1 MVCAEGGTSYTS
13 EPQPCAL
20 SILTRQRLLDGS
32 LRQVLP
38 MPAHLMWSEAQLELS
53 LAETLARQPG
63 GAGAPIW
70 VFAYGSLIWN
80 PLIATEVDHNATLTG
95 WRRSFCMCTVAGRG
109 CPEQPGRMLSLQP
122 GGATHGVA
130 LRLPQA
136 QAAHELTLLW
146 RREMG
151 MGSYRPTWVDVAL
164 EGGGSAQAIA
174 FVANPTHPSHEPDD
188 SVHTVARRIAVA
200 CGAFGPNVD
209 YLTSL
214 HAALHARGLRDDYV
228 EAVME
233 AVRSL
238 SPPDAAAQG
247 STPDITG

>member
-1 MVCAEGGTSYTS
+1 MSV
-13 EPQPCAL
+13 
-20 SILTRQRLLDGS
+20 LTRQRLLDGS
-32 LRQVLP
+32 LHQVLP
-38 MPAHLMWSEAQLELS
+38 MPAHLMWSEAQLAQS
-53 LAETLARQPG
+53 LAETLAQQPG
-63 GAGAPIW
+63 GGREPIW

-80 PLIATEVDHNATLTG
+80 PLIATEAEHNATLEG

-109 CPEQPGRMLSLQP
+109 CPQQPGRMLSLQP
-122 GGATHGVA
+122 GGTTRGVA

-151 MGSYRPTWVDVAL
+151 MGSYRPTWVELAL

-188 SVHTVARRIAVA
+188 SVQTVACRIAVA

-214 HAALHARGLRDDYV
+214 HAALQTRGLRDDYV
-228 EAVME
+228 EAVVQ
-233 AVRSL
+233 AVRNL
-238 SPPDAAAQG
+238 PPADRHDRHSKAG
-247 STPDITG
+247 VTG